1 LVKNAVVVVDY
12 GVGNLLSVKRGLE
25 FVGAN
30 PIISGDPQI
39 ILSASHIVFPG
50 VGAFNNA
57 MTKLNDLGLVEIL
70 KEAVHKGI
78 PLMGICLGMQLLFD
92 ESEEFTHTEG
102 LALISGKVASIKEK
116 GSKNIY
122 PKVPHIGWA
131 KLNQANAIDWK
142 KTVLKNTDIGS
153 EMYFVHSF
161 AAQPAD
167 QRDCVATCEFGE
179 KSLVAVVEKN
189 NIIGCQFHPE
199 KSGKLGLKILEDFCA
214 L

>member
-1 LVKNAVVVVDY
+1 MGKNSIVIVDY

-25 FVGAN
+25 FVDAS
-30 PIISGDPQI
+30 PIITSDPKL

-57 MTKLNDLGLVEIL
+57 MMKLSDLGLVEIL
-70 KEAVHKGI
+70 KEAVQKGI

-92 ESEEFTHTEG
+92 ESEEFTHTAG
-102 LALISGKVASIKEK
+102 LALISGKVTSIKEK
-116 GSKNIY
+116 SSKNIY

-142 KTVLKNTDIGS
+142 KTVLKNTEIGS

-161 AAQPAD
+161 SAQPVD
-167 QRDCVATCEFGE
+167 KKDCIATCEFGE

-199 KSGKLGLKILEDFCA
+199 KSGKLGLKILKEFCA